1 MLYAVMKIYTIG
13 HSNHKW
19 ETFLSLLKAHGIQTL
34 VDVRTKPVSRYA
46 RFANKHKM
54 PELLNQ
60 EGIEYVFMGDTLGG
74 KPDDP
79 TLYDNKGKPDY
90 RAMASK
96 LDFLDG
102 IDSLIS
108 LAENN
113 TLGVELP
120 IFVELEVVQTDPGV
134 RGDTAS
140 GGTKPASLETGATIQ
155 VPLFIEAGNVLKV
168 DTRTDSY
175 VERV

>member
-1 MLYAVMKIYTIG
+1 MKIYTIG

-102 IDSLIS
+102 IDSLIN

-113 TLGVELP
+113 TL
-120 IFVELEVVQTDPGV
+120 VVMCSEGDPSKCH
-134 RGDTAS
+134 R
-140 GGTKPASLETGATIQ
+140 KL
-155 VPLFIEAGNVLKV
+155 LIEPVLKRKRIEV
-168 DTRTDSY
+168 SDI
-175 VERV
+175 VG